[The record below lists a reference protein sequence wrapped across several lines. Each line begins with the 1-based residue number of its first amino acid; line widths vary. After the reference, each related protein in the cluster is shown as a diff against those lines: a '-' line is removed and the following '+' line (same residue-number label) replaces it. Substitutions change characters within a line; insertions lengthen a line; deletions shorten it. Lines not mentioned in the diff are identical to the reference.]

1 MRLSSPFK
9 LWAHIQRTKGAKRW
23 IGRGHTSAGIG
34 GKARCTRSHRNNIR
48 ALHGKLLGARWSKS
62 KAEHLRRRR
71 VAQSVL
77 RVDFRNSVVSKGP
90 VDAVLG
96 SAGERRRS
104 FFSSVQIPL
113 DCSDALRRIEIAWRI
128 ESECWDGT
136 NVRLCNPVARLSQIE
151 WKRGVNV
158 SFRAFG
164 CSTPDSVSHARFLGA
179 YDGNTGTRTDCDK
192 IETRDPWLLRN
203 WRWSRP
209 RKR

>member
-1 MRLSSPFK
+1 MDRS
-9 LWAHIQRTKGAKRW
+9 
-23 IGRGHTSAGIG
+23 
-34 GKARCTRSHRNNIR
+34 RSHQRR
-48 ALHGKLLGARWSKS
+48 DWWEGSMHTLTPEQHKRLHRKLPGARWSKA
-62 KAEHLRRRR
+62 KAGHLRRRR

-77 RVDFRNSVVSKGP
+77 RVDFRNSVASKGP

-104 FFSSVQIPL
+104 FVSSVQIPL
-113 DCSDALRRIEIAWRI
+113 DCSDALRKIETAWRI
-128 ESECWDGT
+128 ESEFWDGT

-151 WKRGVNV
+151 SKRGVNA

-164 CSTPDSVSHARFLGA
+164 CSTPGSVSHARFLGA

-192 IETRDPWLLRN
+192 IETRDRWLLRN
-203 WRWSRP
+203 WRWSRS